1 MMTEYEIKKAR
12 EEIDEMNRTREKI
25 EKATKEM
32 VKDLQETKKNY
43 EKVVIK
49 GCIAATLMGVSVI
62 IQLISLFL

>member
-1 MMTEYEIKKAR
+1 MMTEYEIQKAR

-43 EKVVIK
+43 EKAAIK
-49 GCIAATLMGVSVI
+49 ECIAATLMGVSVI

>member
-1 MMTEYEIKKAR
+1 MMTEYEIQKAR

-43 EKVVIK
+43 EKATIK
-49 GCIAATLMGVSVI
+49 ECIAATLMGVSVI